1 MTMHLEETV
10 ESADSRFI
18 RARDT
23 MESIQFAL
31 PASELVNGPVSKEIY
46 TGSYCD
52 VVQLDILDSNGTWDA
67 DFVFED
73 KEESTVEGEHYRL
86 RVEQI
91 DGATA
96 WSSPIAII
104 SEAGRAR
111 TDDDQIMSSEAMT
124 GSNTVERG

>member
-1 MTMHLEETV
+1 
-10 ESADSRFI
+10 
-18 RARDT
+18 

-31 PASELVNGPVSKEIY
+31 PVAELVNGPVSKEIY

-52 VVQLDILDSNGTWDA
+52 VVQLDILDPDGAWDV

-73 KEESTVEGEHYRL
+73 KEECAVEGEHYRL

-96 WSSPIAII
+96 WSSPIAI
-104 SEAGRAR
+104 SSGAGRAR
-111 TDDDQIMSSEAMT
+111 TDDDGIMSS
-124 GSNTVERG
+124 GL